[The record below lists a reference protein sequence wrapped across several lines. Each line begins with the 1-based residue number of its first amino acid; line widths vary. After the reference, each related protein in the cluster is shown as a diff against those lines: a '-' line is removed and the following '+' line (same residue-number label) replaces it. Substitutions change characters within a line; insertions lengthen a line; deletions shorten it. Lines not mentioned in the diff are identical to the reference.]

1 MAVKRRE
8 RGRESKGAEKL
19 VETVR
24 RRVQTLSVDEG
35 PQIDQFVALK
45 KADLAA
51 ELMVVEE
58 EYEETGLMVIIFKLE
73 VRRIKTLD
81 FRNTLEG
88 IREVIQEHP
97 YITSSRGNN
106 NGDYGYTKQEQ
117 IQIGVGIEGV
127 EFKNTFLVVREWKL
141 DIIQGDT
148 FLKRFKAVID
158 SASDRVRLIEVVY
171 H

>member
-1 MAVKRRE
+1 
-8 RGRESKGAEKL
+8 
-19 VETVR
+19 
-24 RRVQTLSVDEG
+24 
-35 PQIDQFVALK
+35 
-45 KADLAA
+45 
-51 ELMVVEE
+51 
-58 EYEETGLMVIIFKLE
+58 MVIIFKLG
-73 VRRIKTLD
+73 VRRIKTLIDTGSGVSD

-97 YITSSRGNN
+97 HITSSRGN

-148 FLKRFKAVID
+148 FLKSYKAVID
-158 SASDRVRLIEVVY
+158 SASDRVRLIELVY